1 MAFMRRGKGYKV
13 SSRERNYHLSYLC
26 EREAPNFN
34 RNPSDEDASGS
45 VFQLQNLG
53 YTARQ

>member
-45 VFQLQNLG
+45 VFQLQTLG